1 MSQFPKVSE
10 TNSSQQ
16 PYCENQ
22 LRKLENFHLVESAA
36 GPQAHRSLGWRRRQK
51 RRGFDL
57 TQFSHISNI
66 FRGRNGIRT
75 PSNLGGLRKLHSIRR
90 YKETHCKLLHRKPFH
105 SFSYQELVLQLWI
118 DLLSIFFRSKLST
131 LLWHCDS
138 SIVIM
143 CVLMMDWF
151 LLPGHTN
158 TQPSMI
164 YLSLRLT
171 PRKDPS
177 CF

>member
-36 GPQAHRSLGWRRRQK
+36 GPQAHRSLGLRRRQK

-57 TQFSHISNI
+57 TQFSHISKI
-66 FRGRNGIRT
+66 FSGRNGIRT

-105 SFSYQELVLQLWI
+105 SFSYQELMLLLWI
-118 DLLSIFFRSKLST
+118 NLLSIFFRSKLST
-131 LLWHCDS
+131 LLYDTVTAVLS
-138 SIVIM
+138 S
-143 CVLMMDWF
+143 CVF
-151 LLPGHTN
+151 L
-158 TQPSMI
+158 
-164 YLSLRLT
+164 
-171 PRKDPS
+171 
-177 CF
+177 

>member
-131 LLWHCDS
+131 LLYDAVTAVLS
-138 SIVIM
+138 S
-143 CVLMMDWF
+143 CVF
-151 LLPGHTN
+151 L
-158 TQPSMI
+158 
-164 YLSLRLT
+164 
-171 PRKDPS
+171 
-177 CF
+177 